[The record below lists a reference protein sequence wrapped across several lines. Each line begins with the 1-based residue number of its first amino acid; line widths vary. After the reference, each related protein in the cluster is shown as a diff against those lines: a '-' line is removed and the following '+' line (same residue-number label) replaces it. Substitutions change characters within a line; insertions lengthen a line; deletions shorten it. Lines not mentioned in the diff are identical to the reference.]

1 MGSNGQDI
9 VSFALKMGFQI
20 HPDVFTL
27 LVKLESERRVEIVS
41 SIIERK
47 KKEGKDF
54 LIVKD
59 DVESFLGDSEK
70 SLAKLDV
77 VDNVE
82 ADFKVIFDPK
92 NDGVMSEG
100 LEGYLKLFQS
110 RLAKFTKIVSERP
123 DSAKIRKIKHVR
135 KESTRYASFKV
146 AGLITEKQ
154 LGKNRLIVTVEDD
167 SGQLDFSVYDK
178 DLKDRMGHTVLDQM
192 VVLNARV
199 TKSGQYSVTDMYSPD
214 VPHHRK
220 VTRASSDVYAV
231 FISDIHIGSK
241 TFLADAF
248 SRFIDWLSGQHEDG
262 SGVAERIRYVVIAGD
277 VVDGVGIYPDQ
288 ENDLEET
295 NIMKQ
300 YDLFAEYI
308 SRIPKHIKVF
318 VSPGNHD
325 AVRQA
330 LPQFAISKEYAPKLY
345 EMDNVIMLGD
355 PAVVRLHGVNVL
367 IYHGQSLID
376 ILSSSP
382 GLSFDRPAE
391 AMKIL
396 LQARHLAPIYGRR
409 TSLAPET
416 EDRLVISEVPDIFHT
431 GHIHTL
437 DSTVYRNI
445 RLINS
450 GTWQSQTQFQQT
462 MGIVPVPAVA
472 PIVNLSKFDIEDG
485 LLNKSFR

>member
-1 MGSNGQDI
+1 MKSGGQDI
-9 VSFALKMGFQI
+9 VSFALKMGFQV

-27 LVKLESERRVEIVS
+27 LMKLEPERRNEIVS

-47 KKEGKDF
+47 KEEGKDF

-59 DVESFLGDSEK
+59 DVESFLDDSEN
-70 SLAKLDV
+70 SLAKPDV
-77 VDNVE
+77 VDNIE

-110 RLAKFTKIVSERP
+110 RLAKFTDIVSERP

-146 AGLITEKQ
+146 AGLLTEKQ
-154 LGKNRLIVTVEDD
+154 LGKNRLTVTVEDE
-167 SGQLDFSVYDK
+167 SGQLDLSIYDK
-178 DLKDRMGHTVLDQM
+178 DLKDRMGRIVLDQM

-199 TKSGQYSVTDMYSPD
+199 TKSGQYAVTDVYGPD

-220 VTRASSDVYAV
+220 ATRVGSDVYAA

-248 SRFIDWLSGQHEDG
+248 SRFIDWLSNQHEDG
-262 SGVAERIRYVVIAGD
+262 SVVAERIRYLVIAGD
-277 VVDGVGIYPDQ
+277 VVDGVGVYPGQ

-295 NIMKQ
+295 NIVKQ

-325 AVRQA
+325 ACRQA
-330 LPQFAISKEYAPKLY
+330 LPQFAVSKEYAPKLY
-345 EMDNVIMLGD
+345 EMENVTMLGD

-391 AMKIL
+391 AMKVL
-396 LQARHLAPIYGRR
+396 LQARHLAPIYGGR

-437 DSTVYRNI
+437 DSMVYRDT

-472 PIVNLSKFDIEDG
+472 PIVNLSKFNTESG